1 MDGIVVQVKDVMS
14 RHLVAVS
21 LESGLENALKMM
33 SIAKVGVAPVLNNG
47 KLVGILKRREAEAL
61 QGNGFKVKEVMHK
74 PAYSFGTESIHE
86 AGRKLVENGITRLP
100 VVDNEN
106 DMTCIGIITS
116 TEIANEMKKEK
127 K

>member
-1 MDGIVVQVKDVMS
+1 MVVQVKDVMS

-74 PAYSFGTESIHE
+74 PAYSLETESIHE

>member
-1 MDGIVVQVKDVMS
+1 MVVQVKDVMS
-14 RHLVAVS
+14 RHLVAIS
-21 LESGLENALKMM
+21 FESELDNALKMM
-33 SIAKVGVAPVLNNG
+33 GIAKVGVAPVLDNG
-47 KLVGILKRREAEAL
+47 KLVGLLKRREAEAL
-61 QGNGFKVKEVMHK
+61 QGSGFKVKEVMHE
-74 PAYSFGTESIHE
+74 PVYLLGTENVHE

-100 VVDNEN
+100 VVNNES